1 MHSPFAV
8 LTEAP
13 IGLGRTS
20 LDARLSFVQL
30 SFLPLIVNATFV
42 RKGGHRPENCLKSAG
57 IGVQFGHLYVGLSSL
72 EGRVEPAADVTL
84 LLNKLAA
91 GDQEAAS
98 ELIPLVYEELRR
110 LASRHLAHERSDHT
124 LQATALVH
132 EAYVKL
138 AAQKET
144 KWQNRAQF
152 FGVASQA
159 MRRILV
165 DYARGKRRIRRG
177 GKQQKVSLDDVS
189 LVSPDRSEE
198 VLAVH
203 ESLSRLE
210 LLDARQARV
219 VELRYFGGLT
229 VEEIAEVVGIS
240 GRTVMRELNVAKA
253 WLYGDLKDRSADEV
267 PSDQK

>member
-1 MHSPFAV
+1 
-8 LTEAP
+8 
-13 IGLGRTS
+13 
-20 LDARLSFVQL
+20 
-30 SFLPLIVNATFV
+30 
-42 RKGGHRPENCLKSAG
+42 
-57 IGVQFGHLYVGLSSL
+57 
-72 EGRVEPAADVTL
+72 VEPAPDVTL

-91 GDQEAAS
+91 GDQKAAS
-98 ELIPLVYEELRR
+98 ELVPLIYEQLRR
-110 LASRHLAHERSDHT
+110 LAARHLSHERPDHT

-138 AAQKET
+138 AAQKDA

-165 DYARGKRRIRRG
+165 DYARGKQRIRRG
-177 GKQQKVSLDDVS
+177 GKQHKVPLDEVL
-189 LVSPDRSEE
+189 LVSPGSSEE

-210 LLDARQARV
+210 TLDARQARI
-219 VELRYFGGLT
+219 VELRYFGGLK

-240 GRTVMRELNVAKA
+240 GKTVMRELNVAKA
-253 WLYGDLKDRSADEV
+253 WLYGDLKDHRANGV
-267 PSDQK
+267 PSDQT